1 MKLEGRIPDWGAPQ
15 RVAPTK
21 AHLGIFTG
29 SLMLLLIYRHAALAA
44 QAATPP
50 RSPRPRPSLPYRKE
64 GYLATG
70 AAQSGGLVPPRL
82 MRARRARGDAE
93 AKHVH
98 TLAGL
103 TSPRGGTRRA

>member
-15 RVAPTK
+15 RAAPTK

-70 AAQSGGLVPPRL
+70 ATQRPVASSPR
-82 MRARRARGDAE
+82 ASCGARGDAE

-103 TSPRGGTRRA
+103 TNPRGGTRRA

>member
-15 RVAPTK
+15 RAAPTK

-29 SLMLLLIYRHAALAA
+29 SLMLLLIYRHAAFAA

-70 AAQSGGLVPPRL
+70 ATQSGASFPRASC
-82 MRARRARGDAE
+82 ARVTRGDAE

>member
-15 RVAPTK
+15 RAAPTK

-70 AAQSGGLVPPRL
+70 ARSPVASFPRGP
-82 MRARRARGDAE
+82 RARRARG
-93 AKHVH
+93 
-98 TLAGL
+98 G
-103 TSPRGGTRRA
+103 